1 MIVENWRTTIELMEG
16 IQKLENMIVLRNENT
31 KML

>member
-1 MIVENWRTTIELMEG
+1 MIPQRLGLMEA

-31 KML
+31 NIL